1 MSSLWAI
8 GRMSYCAAFDYFLSC
23 SLGPMHSVMEIEREV
38 AARELVVGVI
48 LGRRGEVLKKSKL
61 ARLCE
66 NT

>member
-23 SLGPMHSVMEIEREV
+23 SLAPMHSVMEIEREV